1 MSGASTL
8 ARSLSRESSR
18 TAYRHAGTRSLT
30 GILSN
35 RQYDNTYNVFEGVL
49 SNWLF
54 ITVSSIMVG
63 AQILIVFVGGAAFSV
78 VPLTGVQWAVS
89 LVLGFLTLPLGVLIR
104 TVPDGPFEKAISLVV
119 LVWDKAWGG
128 LKFWW
133 L

>member
-1 MSGASTL
+1 MPP
-8 ARSLSRESSR
+8 RWR
-18 TAYRHAGTRSLT
+18 TVADQ
-30 GILSN
+30 IPSN

-104 TVPDGPFEKAISLVV
+104 TVPDGPCEKVISLAV

>member
-1 MSGASTL
+1 VPP
-8 ARSLSRESSR
+8 RWR
-18 TAYRHAGTRSLT
+18 TVADQ
-30 GILSN
+30 IPSN